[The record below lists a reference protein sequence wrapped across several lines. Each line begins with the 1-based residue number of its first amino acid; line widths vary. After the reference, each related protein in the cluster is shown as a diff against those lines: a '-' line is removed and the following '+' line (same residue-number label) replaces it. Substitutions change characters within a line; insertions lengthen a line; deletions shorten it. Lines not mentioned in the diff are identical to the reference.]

1 MKKKFTSGH
10 VAENDDDAVPTG
22 SSPFHLKPQETSS
35 SHISIHDPPPLS
47 PKPCPGVL
55 SGFQPPDP
63 TLNTSIE
70 PDFDVVLPPPAC
82 RTMFLRTV
90 SRAVPRSTA
99 ATRAAPTA
107 VNTLQTRAASD
118 HAIPNP
124 TLANIEKRWE
134 VMPPQEQAELWM
146 QLRDRMKV
154 DWHQMTLQEKKA
166 ASPFDYPEASEV
178 IYLGMALDPSNLHNS
193 YYIAFGAHGPR
204 AQAPKGE
211 GLRVFFKV
219 AQLTAV
225 SVAIFYGIH
234 SFAGKQPGTM
244 SKEWQEASNEYALK
258 EKINPIHGIS
268 KEGYEGKGFVQSPP
282 AEKS

>member
-1 MKKKFTSGH
+1 
-10 VAENDDDAVPTG
+10 
-22 SSPFHLKPQETSS
+22 
-35 SHISIHDPPPLS
+35 
-47 PKPCPGVL
+47 
-55 SGFQPPDP
+55 
-63 TLNTSIE
+63 
-70 PDFDVVLPPPAC
+70 
-82 RTMFLRTV
+82 MFLRTV

-99 ATRAAPTA
+99 ATRVAPTA

-166 ASPFDYPEASEV
+166 A
-178 IYLGMALDPSNLHNS
+178 

>member
-1 MKKKFTSGH
+1 MPYLKMMMML
-10 VAENDDDAVPTG
+10 AERAGLGEEPMRRRPNQNCA
-22 SSPFHLKPQETSS
+22 SPDRILAFPPQTTRNVFKSFP
-35 SHISIHDPPPLS
+35 IHDPPPLS

-55 SGFQPPDP
+55 SGFQPPDLP
-63 TLNTSIE
+63 LITSIE

-82 RTMFLRTV
+82 RTMFLRTI

-99 ATRAAPTA
+99 AIRAAPTA
-107 VNTLQTRAASD
+107 SVNALQTRAASD

-134 VMPPQEQAELWM
+134 GMPPQEQAELWM

-154 DWHQMTLQEKKA
+154 DWHSLTVQEKKA
-166 ASPFDYPEASEV
+166 A
-178 IYLGMALDPSNLHNS
+178 

-211 GLRVFFKV
+211 GLRVLAKV
-219 AQLTAV
+219 LQLTAV
-225 SVAIFYGIH
+225 SVALFYAVH
-234 SFAGKQPGTM
+234 AFAGKQPGTM